1 MEFLKVLKNPGCVNE
16 GIPKTG
22 SGQLGARVM
31 TVALPD
37 EYELCR
43 SM

>member
-1 MEFLKVLKNPGCVNE
+1 MEFLKVLKNPGCADE

-31 TVALPD
+31 TVASAD
-37 EYELCR
+37 EYER
-43 SM
+43 YRGM